1 MTKERIEKAV
11 EIIEYAI
18 KNNISVRQASINN
31 GYSGTYVKN
40 IKSQVNEKY
49 DAGVLDDDLYDLFQS
64 AYDQYTG
71 TDNSDDERGKT
82 NINLTVDKELSRFG
96 DADKEI
102 KGENYFTTEKDN
114 VMDIGFSGNVI
125 KTVPELLE
133 AAQIDTSLW
142 EVKSKIANAW
152 TTPTFTERKIRD
164 EYGEIIGT
172 EKVPT
177 FAQNYQVKVRLEQ
190 IKEEKDARNVAKI
203 FQELVQ
209 EYQPP
214 KVDTKQFIKSG
225 NTPSENNLLE
235 VSLFDLHIGK
245 LGWAGEVGENYD
257 TKIAVARFQDAITN
271 LIQRAKGFEISR
283 ILFPIGNDF
292 FNSDN
297 LHNTTT
303 NGTPQDEDL
312 RWQKTFKMGCQLI
325 VDGINK
331 LKLLGVPIDVM
342 VIPGNHDFERSY
354 YMGTVVEA
362 WFRDDDMVNVDNG
375 ANPRKYYRFGEVL
388 LGFTHG
394 NNEKEASL
402 PMLMANE
409 EKKSW
414 GKTTFKEWHLG
425 HFHRKRSTKYTVFD
439 KAIVL
444 NEDLGVTVRY
454 LSSLSGTEEWHF
466 KKGYV
471 GTQKAGEAFIWNDK
485 IGMIG
490 HLNFNFTNFNRE
502 H

>member
-1 MTKERIEKAV
+1 MTKERINKAI

-18 KNNISVRQASINN
+18 RNNISVKQASIKN
-31 GYSGTYVKN
+31 GFSGTYIKN

-49 DAGVLDDDLYDLFQS
+49 ENGVLDDDLYDQFQT
-64 AYDQYTG
+64 AYEQYIYTVN
-71 TDNSDDERGKT
+71 DNDLKP
-82 NINLTVDKELSRFG
+82 NINITVDSKLNRFG
-96 DADKEI
+96 DNKEVRGQKI
-102 KGENYFTTEKDN
+102 SVGEKDGVTEIN
-114 VMDIGFSGNVI
+114 FTGGVI
-125 KTVPELLE
+125 KTVAQLL
-133 AAQIDTSLW
+133 AAAEIDTNVW

-152 TTPTFTERKIRD
+152 TTPTFQTTPIYNSEGKFI
-164 EYGEIIGT
+164 GED
-172 EKVPT
+172 KKPT
-177 FAQNYQVKVRLEQ
+177 YAQNYQVKVRLEQ
-190 IKEEKDARNVAKI
+190 IKEEKDARDVAKI
-203 FQELVQ
+203 FQELVK
-209 EYQPP
+209 EYKPP
-214 KVDTKQFIKSG
+214 KIDTNRYFKSVRK
-225 NTPSENNLLE
+225 SEEINLLE

-257 TKIAVARFQDAITN
+257 TKIATARFNDAIDN
-271 LIQRAKGFEISR
+271 LIKRAQGFDISR

-331 LKLLGVPIDVM
+331 LKVLGVPIDVI

-354 YMGTVVEA
+354 YMGTVIEA
-362 WFRDDDMVNVDNG
+362 WFKDDDYVFVNNG
-375 ANPRKYYRFGEVL
+375 ASPRKYYKFGEVL

-394 NNEKEASL
+394 NNEKEGSL

-409 EKKSW
+409 EKESW

-439 KAIVL
+439 KGIVL

-471 GTQKAGEAFIWNDK
+471 GTQKAGEAFIWNEK

-490 HLNFNFTNFNRE
+490 HLNFNFTKFDRE